1 MLLGVSPAK
10 LESDGAIEQI
20 VVFLG
25 TVVSFSTCR
34 TNVYVYLVGLSWI
47 LRLYRERAGFI
58 CSLGSTD
65 FHFTL

>member
-1 MLLGVSPAK
+1 MMDKSTVCVCVCVCVCVGWVCGWVWVGVW
-10 LESDGAIEQI
+10 
-20 VVFLG
+20 VY
-25 TVVSFSTCR
+25 
-34 TNVYVYLVGLSWI
+34 VYVYLVGLSWI